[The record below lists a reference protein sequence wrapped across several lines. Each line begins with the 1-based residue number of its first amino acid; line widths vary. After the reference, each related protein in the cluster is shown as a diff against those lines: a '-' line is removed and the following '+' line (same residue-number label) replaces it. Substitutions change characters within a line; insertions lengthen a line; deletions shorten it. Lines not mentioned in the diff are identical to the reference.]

1 MNSENSPESLFAQDE
16 APAVDPTFRA
26 GVMRAVA
33 QRRFRIELGIFAASS
48 LVMLIVLFVSG
59 DALMASASQ
68 LASSLGEPGIVLLI
82 AGGVAFLGH
91 ALITRAI
98 RLPLRAF
105 S

>member
-1 MNSENSPESLFAQDE
+1 M
-16 APAVDPTFRA
+16 
-26 GVMRAVA
+26 G
-33 QRRFRIELGIFAASS
+33 
-48 LVMLIVLFVSG
+48 
-59 DALMASASQ
+59 
-68 LASSLGEPGIVLLI
+68 GEPGIVLLI